1 MFLQPYQPHELHF
14 AFCYRIYFRC
24 RTHALNSIPALAR
37 LDRKT
42 LNSLVRPYDL
52 RVLQVSS
59 DARDLLVVLSLR
71 PTETIAA
78 AAGKLKGRVSKW
90 LSETQMLR
98 QPTKLL
104 SQGYFACTIGKAR
117 RCAVEHYLTAQSQHH
132 GYDSRPIPPIFVEHY
147 EFAAADRARVSP
159 KHAFVVADFHI
170 VLSTRFR
177 KGVFGTQPSRQ
188 VCDAWLKLQVTMPVF
203 IRKVSFVPDHVH
215 IALRLHPSV
224 APADVVVALMNS
236 AQEVMINEM
245 IRTGIDRLWQS
256 SAYIGSYGDLAS
268 PQVRKYIDNWK
279 RNR

>member
-1 MFLQPYQPHELHF
+1 M
-14 AFCYRIYFRC
+14 
-24 RTHALNSIPALAR
+24 
-37 LDRKT
+37 
-42 LNSLVRPYDL
+42 
-52 RVLQVSS
+52 
-59 DARDLLVVLSLR
+59 
-71 PTETIAA
+71 
-78 AAGKLKGRVSKW
+78 
-90 LSETQMLR
+90 
-98 QPTKLL
+98 
-104 SQGYFACTIGKAR
+104 
-117 RCAVEHYLTAQSQHH
+117 
-132 GYDSRPIPPIFVEHY
+132 
-147 EFAAADRARVSP
+147 SP

-170 VLSTRFR
+170 VLSTRYR
-177 KGVFGTQPSRQ
+177 KGVFGTQPARQ

-224 APADVVVALMNS
+224 APADAVVALMNS